1 MSNWEI
7 RKIFE
12 KTVNVT
18 RKDYVNKIDDNL
30 WAYKTTFKTP
40 LGMSPY
46 KMVYGKASLTY
57 RIRA

>member
-7 RKIFE
+7 KKILE
-12 KTVNVT
+12 KTVNVK
-18 RKDYVNKIDDNL
+18 RKDHVNKIDDNL

-40 LGMSPY
+40 LGVSPY
-46 KMVYGKASLTY
+46 VYGKESLTY